1 MTTIETTARVTR
13 QGELKVHVP
22 KDVSLGE
29 HNIILTICDFSPN
42 SQEGPNLDIPVDH
55 VGVWP
60 SDLSLRREDLYGDDG
75 R

>member
-13 QGELKVHVP
+13 HGELKVHVP
-22 KDVSLGE
+22 RDVPPGE
-29 HNIILTICDFSPN
+29 HNIILTIYDSPPAN
-42 SQEGPNLDIPVDH
+42 QEGPMLDIPVDH

-60 SDLSLRREDLYGDDG
+60 SHLSLRREDLYGDGG